1 MTNERTDFL
10 LVSELKE
17 KLNLEYI
24 TKGDKDNEIS
34 GCYIGDMLSVVM
46 SRAEEN
52 SVWLTVQ
59 TNVNITAVAV
69 LARLACIIIV
79 DGMELQEDTLKRA
92 NEQGI
97 SILKTDKTAY
107 ETACLINALL

>member
-1 MTNERTDFL
+1 M
-10 LVSELKE
+10 LVSELRE

-24 TKGDKDNEIS
+24 TKGDKDNEILS
-34 GCYIGDMLSVVM
+34 CYIGDMLSVVM

-52 SVWLTVQ
+52 AAWLTVQ
-59 TNVNITAVAV
+59 TNVNIVAVAV
-69 LARLACIIIV
+69 LSGLSCIIIV
-79 DGMELQEDTLKRA
+79 EGMEIQEDTLKKA